1 MSAEVEV
8 PFGDSPSEVAT
19 LLLAA
24 AEEMDGWDQSDV
36 RTTSGAFLVPRDIAD
51 QAGVEYQHDE
61 VEQEPEPPAP
71 ARRGRRRTT
80 TTPEPG
86 QEE

>member
-1 MSAEVEV
+1 MDDVVEV
-8 PFGDSPSEVAT
+8 PFGESPSDTAT

-24 AEEMDGWDQSDV
+24 AEELDGRHAEEV
-36 RTTSGAFLVPRDIAD
+36 RTTAGAFLVPRDIAE
-51 QAGVEYQHDE
+51 QAGLAPQEADTDE
-61 VEQEPEPPAP
+61 TPSPPV
-71 ARRGRRRTT
+71 RRGRRRST